1 LLADAGGHVAL
12 DVQFKIRS
20 TWDTIMSELQTLEK
34 NIERLSPDD
43 LKKFRAWF
51 AEFDARVWDAQIEA
65 DSKAGKLDALV
76 AETLAEHATGKSRE
90 L

>member
-1 LLADAGGHVAL
+1 
-12 DVQFKIRS
+12 
-20 TWDTIMSELQTLEK
+20 MSELEKLEERIQTL
-34 NIERLSPDD
+34 SPEE

-51 AEFDARVWDAQIEA
+51 VEFDARAWDEQIEA

-76 AETLAEHATGKSRE
+76 SEGLAEYKAGKTRK